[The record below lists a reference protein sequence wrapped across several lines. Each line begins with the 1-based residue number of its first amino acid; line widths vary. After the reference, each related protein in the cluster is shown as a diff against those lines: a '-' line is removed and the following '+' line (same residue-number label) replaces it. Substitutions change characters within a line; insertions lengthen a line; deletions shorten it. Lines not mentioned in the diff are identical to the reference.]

1 MRQTYSQSFKGGGN
15 HARSRTGKPCVGPAT
30 APYNF
35 IPCDPRGI
43 VPSPPNDGTAYTG
56 VIHCRLRAL
65 TPLLVAGPQEAK
77 GRDTQDAEAQAR
89 RFFMVDGKPVIPG
102 TSLKGML
109 RSFVEIISHSH
120 LSPVNG
126 GKLFWRNVTG
136 TKSAAYK
143 EKFPPDDNILGG
155 FLHRKGARYTLE
167 PASRITRGIGPE
179 AYQTGKMHLKEQG
192 YIFHRVKEEKD
203 RKTWDVPPEVVET
216 FFDQMTEDQENR
228 WGRKEKPHL
237 DDGKGARVFYCV
249 DKSGQIAALG
259 TARYFRVAYRHTVRE
274 LAGECPADDFA
285 AGLFGSVGRTVRKG
299 RVAVSAARFTR
310 HSWHSPSPI
319 EAILMEPHPTCL
331 LHYLQQP
338 KARDCGNKL
347 DELETYDSPGARLRG
362 RKYYW
367 HCKSVR
373 LCPEHLRGKS
383 KIVSRLYPLAAK
395 SEARFTLRVDG
406 VSGVELGA
414 LLTALELPQGHAH
427 KLGLGKALGLGSVR
441 LEVEDVLVQPRR
453 ERYASL
459 RDRFAGGPAPLTP
472 AACQEL
478 KAAFQGYVGERMGKP
493 YEQLESIRTLLAM
506 TDFDHCPRAEKTAPM
521 PLEEKY
527 GQPNFAKSKALL
539 PSALKV
545 YGSR

>member
-1 MRQTYSQSFKGGGN
+1 
-15 HARSRTGKPCVGPAT
+15 
-30 APYNF
+30 
-35 IPCDPRGI
+35 
-43 VPSPPNDGTAYTG
+43 
-56 VIHCRLRAL
+56 
-65 TPLLVAGPQEAK
+65 
-77 GRDTQDAEAQAR
+77 
-89 RFFMVDGKPVIPG
+89 
-102 TSLKGML
+102 
-109 RSFVEIISHSH
+109 
-120 LSPVNG
+120 
-126 GKLFWRNVTG
+126 
-136 TKSAAYK
+136 
-143 EKFPPDDNILGG
+143 
-155 FLHRKGARYTLE
+155 
-167 PASRITRGIGPE
+167 
-179 AYQTGKMHLKEQG
+179 
-192 YIFHRVKEEKD
+192 
-203 RKTWDVPPEVVET
+203 
-216 FFDQMTEDQENR
+216 
-228 WGRKEKPHL
+228 
-237 DDGKGARVFYCV
+237 
-249 DKSGQIAALG
+249 
-259 TARYFRVAYRHTVRE
+259 
-274 LAGECPADDFA
+274 
-285 AGLFGSVGRTVRKG
+285 
-299 RVAVSAARFTR
+299 
-310 HSWHSPSPI
+310 
-319 EAILMEPHPTCL
+319 MEPHPTCL

-373 LCPEHLRGKS
+373 LCPDHLKNKS
-383 KIVSRLYPLAAK
+383 KIVSRLHPLAAK
-395 SEARFTLRVDG
+395 SEARFTIRVDG

>member
-1 MRQTYSQSFKGGGN
+1 MSPTHTDSPHKGGN
-15 HARSRTGKPCVGPAT
+15 HARSRTGESNVGPAT

-35 IPCDPRGI
+35 IPYDPRGI

-56 VIHCRLRAL
+56 VIHCRLRTL

-77 GRDTQDAEAQAR
+77 AQGR
-89 RFFMVDGKPVIPG
+89 RFFMVGGKPVIPG

-143 EKFPPDDNILGG
+143 EKFPPDDKILGG
-155 FLHRKGARYTLE
+155 FLHRKGAHYTLE

-179 AYQTGKMHLKEQG
+179 AYQTGPIRRKEQG

-203 RKTWDVPPEVVET
+203 RKTWDVPPEVMET

-259 TARYFRVAYRHTVRE
+259 TARYFRVAYRHTVRD
-274 LAGECPADDFA
+274 LVGECPADDFA
-285 AGLFGSVGRTVRKG
+285 AGLFGSVGRIIRKG
-299 RVAVSAARFTR
+299 RVAVSAARFTK
-310 HSWHSPSPI
+310 HSWYPAF

-367 HCKSVR
+367 HCKSIR
-373 LCPEHLRGKS
+373 PCPEHLRGKS
-383 KIVSRLYPLAAK
+383 KIVSRLYPLAAE
-395 SEARFTLRVDG
+395 SEARFTIRVDG

-441 LEVEDVLVQPRR
+441 LEIEDVLVQPRR
-453 ERYASL
+453 EHYASL
-459 RDRFAGGPAPLTP
+459 RDRFAGGPAPLTLD
-472 AACQEL
+472 ARQEL
-478 KAAFQGYVGERMGKP
+478 KAAFQDYIGERLGKP
-493 YEQLESIRTLLAM
+493 YGQLESIRTLLAM